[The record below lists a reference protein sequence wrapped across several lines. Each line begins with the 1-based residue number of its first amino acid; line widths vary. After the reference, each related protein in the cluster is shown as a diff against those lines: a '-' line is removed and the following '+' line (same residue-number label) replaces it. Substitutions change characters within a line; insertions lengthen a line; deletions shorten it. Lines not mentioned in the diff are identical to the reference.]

1 MLETIES
8 RVKRWIADQKS
19 SPLIISDI
27 FIRMSKHLGCY
38 SLYVNNFDHAVAV
51 LNDSK
56 KIYPVFA
63 QFCKRVEASPECN
76 FQELESYLINPV
88 QQLPRYIL
96 LLNDILRATSSE
108 HPDYSGLEEALD
120 KIRKLAVFVNEKK
133 REAEDAAG
141 VISVLQKITRKR
153 PDLLVRTRRFVKEG
167 PLGFGENGHI
177 KYKEG
182 YVFLFSDIIVFTSKI
197 ASKNEFT
204 YRGQLSLQNAAV
216 DNFKSDTK
224 FKFGILLKAERTFL
238 LVATTLEEKNTWIR
252 VIVSAIFAH
261 NS

>member
-1 MLETIES
+1 
-8 RVKRWIADQKS
+8 
-19 SPLIISDI
+19 
-27 FIRMSKHLGCY
+27 
-38 SLYVNNFDHAVAV
+38 
-51 LNDSK
+51 
-56 KIYPVFA
+56 
-63 QFCKRVEASPECN
+63 
-76 FQELESYLINPV
+76 
-88 QQLPRYIL
+88 
-96 LLNDILRATSSE
+96 
-108 HPDYSGLEEALD
+108 
-120 KIRKLAVFVNEKK
+120 VFVNEKK